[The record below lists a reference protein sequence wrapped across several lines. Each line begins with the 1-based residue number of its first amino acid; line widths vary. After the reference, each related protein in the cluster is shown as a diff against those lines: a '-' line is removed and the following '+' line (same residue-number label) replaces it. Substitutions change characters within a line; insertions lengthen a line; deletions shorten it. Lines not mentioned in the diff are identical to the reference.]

1 QSFKEKVERLYARPD
16 ANADPKLQ
24 VMTIHKSKGL
34 EFDHVF
40 IPALE
45 RNPRS
50 NSSELLMWL
59 QRINHRGE
67 NDLLIAPLASRAF
80 DTNNNEANSLY
91 DLLRDEDKLKLDF
104 EATRLLYVGCTRA
117 IKHLHLYANLKIDP
131 KKSGEQNLA
140 AYEQLRPPG
149 NSSLLAK
156 IWPTI
161 KREAQ
166 VYSPAEASGSTQATG
181 PHPSRD
187 FGLRLADNWRAASL
201 NNGELLAA
209 FRGREFGDA
218 DNNPEPFRSEN
229 TFHRHL
235 GTVMHRALRQIC
247 IDGQGQW
254 PAERRL
260 AQTELWQQ
268 QLQQL
273 GLWPDGARQGA
284 TLIEKAMAL

>member
-1 QSFKEKVERLYARPD
+1 
-16 ANADPKLQ
+16 
-24 VMTIHKSKGL
+24 
-34 EFDHVF
+34 
-40 IPALE
+40 
-45 RNPRS
+45 
-50 NSSELLMWL
+50 
-59 QRINHRGE
+59 
-67 NDLLIAPLASRAF
+67 
-80 DTNNNEANSLY
+80 
-91 DLLRDEDKLKLDF
+91 
-104 EATRLLYVGCTRA
+104 
-117 IKHLHLYANLKIDP
+117 
-131 KKSGEQNLA
+131 

-284 TLIEKAMAL
+284 TLIEKAMALCLQDPIGRWLLNNQHDDSQCEWRLWHSQQGREYILDRSFIYRGQRWVIDYKSALPAAEQSEAEFIEQQWDSYGEQLANYQRLLSQLGPEPVQTALYFPLIQTLAPGPGSEMPSL